1 MLRVPLLA
9 LALAGATACGAG
21 STAQLD
27 EVRGLAAAAH
37 AEREAQAP
45 EQEQE
50 PVTAPA
56 EATGP
61 QALAAEVAPPHD
73 GPPVLT
79 PEVLRDRRLPTRSL
93 LPPPADGR
101 FASSIGPVTPE
112 LRQRMGESWSDVCP
126 VTLAGLRYVTVAFR
140 GFDGRAHTGELVLAA
155 HVAEDVVSVF
165 RRLFHVGFPIEEMR
179 LVTTADHHAP
189 KTGDGNSTAAYNC
202 RSIRGGRNWSEHAL
216 GTAIDINPFHNP
228 MLKRGVVT
236 PEKATAYVDR
246 THVRPGMV
254 VDPGVVVQAFA
265 DINWK
270 WGGHWTSHQDWMHF
284 SAGGR

>member
-1 MLRVPLLA
+1 MLRTALLA
-9 LALAGATACGAG
+9 LAAAATVTACSAG
-21 STAQLD
+21 SQLD
-27 EVRGLAAAAH
+27 EVRGLAVVAQ
-37 AEREAQAP
+37 AERAAGEA
-45 EQEQE
+45 EQRQ
-50 PVTAPA
+50 V
-56 EATGP
+56 
-61 QALAAEVAPPHD
+61 VPPPPD
-73 GPPVLT
+73 APPVLT
-79 PEVLRDRRLPTRSL
+79 PEVLGDRRLPTHSA
-93 LPPPADGR
+93 LPPPPEDR
-101 FASSIGPVTPE
+101 FASTIGPVTAE
-112 LRQRMGESWSDVCP
+112 LRQRMGESWSTACP
-126 VTLAGLRYVTVAFR
+126 VTLAGLRYVTVSFR
-140 GFDGRAHTGELVLAA
+140 GFDGSAHTGELVLADS
-155 HVAEDVVSVF
+155 VAQDVVSVF
-165 RRLFHVGFPIEEMR
+165 RRLFHAGFPIEEMR

-228 MLKRGVVT
+228 MLKRGIVT

-246 THVRPGMV
+246 RNVRPGMV